1 MTPPRLLSARIVVAG
16 LLAAGL
22 VGAGVALAV
31 SHATS
36 SSLGVAGSAAAAPS
50 PSPGHKDGARGL
62 GLGFGFGYAPKALLG
77 ALAKDIGK
85 TPMDILTEIRN
96 GQTLDQ
102 IAGSKDAQVKADAL
116 AAVKSELDAAVSK
129 GVLTRTQADHLLA
142 DAKDAIDQVMA
153 AKLGAAGLGAFGGR
167 GGFGFPHGAGKHA
180 PQASPSA

>member
-1 MTPPRLLSARIVVAG
+1 MAG

-22 VGAGVALAV
+22 VGAGVAVAV

-36 SSLGVAGSAAAAPS
+36 STLGVAGPAAAAAS

-62 GLGFGFGYAPKALLG
+62 GLGLGFAPKGLLS

-116 AAVKSELDAAVSK
+116 AAVKSELDAAVAK

-167 GGFGFPHGAGKHA
+167 GGFGFPHGYGKHA
-180 PQASPSA
+180 PEASPSA